1 MYKKRISESEIIKD
15 FYRINTE
22 SENRKQELILIDLAW
37 KNKKANMTN
46 VWNRMIND
54 SMSKSVLTI
63 VIGTKQETKVT

>member
-22 SENRKQELILIDLAW
+22 SKDRKQELVLVDFIL

-46 VWNRMIND
+46 VFN
-54 SMSKSVLTI
+54 
-63 VIGTKQETKVT
+63 